1 MLSIDEVERTIL
13 ELEKRDTT
21 YATCE
26 RLAWLYIVHDHLTQR
41 IAREKAR
48 AADMEGSPFLAAC
61 SGAEIEEILRV
72 MNEHMDAVLMIYPK
86 EYDAVVKKISATKEK
101 PR

>member
-1 MLSIDEVERTIL
+1 MLSIEEVERTIL

-41 IAREKAR
+41 IVKEKAR
-48 AADMEGSPFLAAC
+48 ATEMEGSPFLAAC
-61 SGAEIEEILRV
+61 SGADIAEILRV
-72 MNEHMDAVLMIYPK
+72 MDEHMEAVRVIYPK
-86 EYDAVVKKISATKEK
+86 EYEAVIRKISVTKEIQ
-101 PR
+101 

>member
-1 MLSIDEVERTIL
+1 MLSIEEVERTIL

-41 IAREKAR
+41 IVQEKSR
-48 AADMEGSPFLAAC
+48 AAEMEGSPFLAAC
-61 SGAEIEEILRV
+61 SGAEISEILRV
-72 MNEHMDAVLMIYPK
+72 LNDHMEAVRVIYPK
-86 EYDAVVKKISATKEK
+86 EYDAVVKKISETKEK
-101 PR
+101 P

>member
-1 MLSIDEVERTIL
+1 MLSIEEVERTIF

-41 IAREKAR
+41 IVQDKAR

-61 SGAEIEEILRV
+61 SGADIAEILRV
-72 MNEHMDAVLMIYPK
+72 MDEHMEAVRVIYPK
-86 EYDAVVKKISATKEK
+86 EYEAVIKKISVTKEMQ
-101 PR
+101 

>member
-21 YATCE
+21 YTTCE

-41 IAREKAR
+41 IVQEKAR
-48 AADMEGSPFLAAC
+48 AAEMEGSPFLSAC

-72 MNEHMDAVLMIYPK
+72 MNEHMDALRMIYPK
-86 EYDAVVKKISATKEK
+86 EYDAVVKRIESTKQ
-101 PR
+101 

>member
-1 MLSIDEVERTIL
+1 MLSIEDVERTIL

-41 IAREKAR
+41 IVQEKAR
-48 AADMEGSPFLAAC
+48 AEEMEGSPFLAAC
-61 SGAEIEEILRV
+61 SGAEISEILRV
-72 MNEHMDAVLMIYPK
+72 MDEHMEAVRVIYPK
-86 EYDAVVKKISATKEK
+86 EYEAVIRKISVTKEIQ
-101 PR
+101 

>member
-41 IAREKAR
+41 IVQEKAR
-48 AADMEGSPFLAAC
+48 AAEMEGSPFLAAC
-61 SGAEIEEILRV
+61 SGAEISEILRV
-72 MNEHMDAVLMIYPK
+72 VNEHMEAVRVIYPK
-86 EYDAVVKKISATKEK
+86 EYDAVVKRIEYTKQ
-101 PR
+101 

>member
-1 MLSIDEVERTIL
+1 MLSIEEVERTIL

-26 RLAWLYIVHDHLTQR
+26 RLAWLYIVHDHLSQR
-41 IAREKAR
+41 IVQEKAR
-48 AADMEGSPFLAAC
+48 AAEMTGSPFLSAC

-72 MNEHMDAVLMIYPK
+72 MNDHMDAVRLIYPK
-86 EYDAVVKKISATKEK
+86 EYEAVVKRIESTKQ
-101 PR
+101 

>member
-1 MLSIDEVERTIL
+1 MLSVEEVERTIL

-41 IAREKAR
+41 IVQEKAR
-48 AADMEGSPFLAAC
+48 AAEMEGSPFLSAC
-61 SGAEIEEILRV
+61 SGAEISEILRV
-72 MNEHMDAVLMIYPK
+72 LNEHMDAVRVIYPK
-86 EYDAVVKKISATKEK
+86 EYEAVVKRISALKK
-101 PR
+101 K

>member
-1 MLSIDEVERTIL
+1 MLSIEEVERTIL

-41 IAREKAR
+41 IVQEKAR
-48 AADMEGSPFLAAC
+48 AAEMEGSPFLAAC
-61 SGAEIEEILRV
+61 SGAEISEILRV
-72 MNEHMDAVLMIYPK
+72 VNEHMEAVRVIYPK
-86 EYDAVVKKISATKEK
+86 EYDAVVKRIEYTKQ
-101 PR
+101 

>member
-26 RLAWLYIVHDHLTQR
+26 RLAWLYIVHDHLTER
-41 IAREKAR
+41 IVKEKAR
-48 AADMEGSPFLAAC
+48 AAEMEGSPFLEAC
-61 SGAEIEEILRV
+61 SGADIAEILHV
-72 MNEHMDAVLMIYPK
+72 INEHMEAVRVIYPK
-86 EYDAVVKKISATKEK
+86 EYEAVVKRIAALKKE
-101 PR
+101 

>member
-1 MLSIDEVERTIL
+1 MLSIEEVERTIL

-41 IAREKAR
+41 IVQEKAR
-48 AADMEGSPFLAAC
+48 AAEMEGSQFLAVC
-61 SGAEIEEILRV
+61 SGAEIAEILRV
-72 MNEHMDAVLMIYPK
+72 VNEHMEAVRVIYPK
-86 EYDAVVKKISATKEK
+86 EYSTVVEKIKETKK
-101 PR
+101 

>member
-1 MLSIDEVERTIL
+1 MLSVEEVERTIL

-41 IAREKAR
+41 IVQEKAR
-48 AADMEGSPFLAAC
+48 AAEIDGSPFLAAC
-61 SGAEIEEILRV
+61 SGAVIDEILRV
-72 MNEHMDAVLMIYPK
+72 LNDHMEAVRLIYPK
-86 EYDAVVKKISATKEK
+86 EYDDVVKKIASTKNDQT
-101 PR
+101 

>member
-1 MLSIDEVERTIL
+1 MLSVEEVERTIL

-41 IAREKAR
+41 IVQEKAR
-48 AADMEGSPFLAAC
+48 AAEMDGSPFLSAC
-61 SGAEIEEILRV
+61 SGAEIAEIFSDLDV
-72 MNEHMDAVLMIYPK
+72 EVQYGGQPLY
-86 EYDAVVKKISATKEK
+86 YYLISAE
-101 PR
+101 

>member
-1 MLSIDEVERTIL
+1 MLSIEEVERTIL

-41 IAREKAR
+41 IVQEKAR
-48 AADMEGSPFLAAC
+48 AAEMEGSPFLAAC
-61 SGAEIEEILRV
+61 SGADIAEILRV
-72 MNEHMDAVLMIYPK
+72 MDEHMEALRVVYPK
-86 EYDAVVKKISATKEK
+86 EYEAVIRKISVTKEK
-101 PR
+101 Q

>member
-1 MLSIDEVERTIL
+1 MLSIEEVERTIL

-41 IAREKAR
+41 IVQEKAR
-48 AADMEGSPFLAAC
+48 AAEMEGSPFLVAC
-61 SGAEIEEILRV
+61 SGAEISEILRI
-72 MNEHMDAVLMIYPK
+72 MNDHMEAVRVIYPK
-86 EYDAVVKKISATKEK
+86 EYSEVIEKIKETKK
-101 PR
+101 

>member
-41 IAREKAR
+41 IVQEKAR
-48 AADMEGSPFLAAC
+48 AAEMEGSPFLSAC

-72 MNEHMDAVLMIYPK
+72 MNNHMEAVRIIYPK
-86 EYDAVVKKISATKEK
+86 EYEAVVKRIESTKQ
-101 PR
+101 

>member
-1 MLSIDEVERTIL
+1 MLSIEEVERTIL

-41 IAREKAR
+41 IAQEKAR
-48 AADMEGSPFLAAC
+48 AAEMEGSPFLTAC
-61 SGAEIEEILRV
+61 SGAEIAEILRV
-72 MNEHMDAVLMIYPK
+72 VNEHMEAVRVIYPK
-86 EYDAVVKKISATKEK
+86 EYSAVIEKIKNIK
-101 PR
+101 M

>member
-1 MLSIDEVERTIL
+1 MLSVEEVERTII

-41 IAREKAR
+41 IVKEKAR
-48 AADMEGSPFLAAC
+48 AAEMEGSPFLAAC
-61 SGAEIEEILRV
+61 SGAEIAEILRV
-72 MNEHMDAVLMIYPK
+72 VNDHMEALRVIYPK
-86 EYDAVVKKISATKEK
+86 EYEAVTKKILETKES
-101 PR
+101 R

>member
-1 MLSIDEVERTIL
+1 MLSLEEVERTIL

-41 IAREKAR
+41 IVQEKSR
-48 AADMEGSPFLAAC
+48 AAEMEGSPFLAAC
-61 SGAEIEEILRV
+61 SGAEITEILHV
-72 MNEHMDAVLMIYPK
+72 VNEHMEAVRVIYPK
-86 EYDAVVKKISATKEK
+86 EYEAVIRKISVTKEK
-101 PR
+101 Q

>member
-1 MLSIDEVERTIL
+1 MLSIEEVERTIL

-41 IAREKAR
+41 IVQEKSR
-48 AADMEGSPFLAAC
+48 AAEMEGSPFLAAC
-61 SGAEIEEILRV
+61 SGAEISEILRV
-72 MNEHMDAVLMIYPK
+72 LNDHMEAVLVIYPK
-86 EYDAVVKKISATKEK
+86 EYSAVVEKIKETKK
-101 PR
+101 

>member
-1 MLSIDEVERTIL
+1 MLSIEEVERTIL

-41 IAREKAR
+41 IVQEKAR
-48 AADMEGSPFLAAC
+48 AERMAGSPFLEAC

-72 MNEHMDAVLMIYPK
+72 MNEHMEAVLVIYPK

-101 PR
+101 P

>member
-1 MLSIDEVERTIL
+1 MSIEEVERTIL

-41 IAREKAR
+41 IVQEKAR
-48 AADMEGSPFLAAC
+48 AAEMEGSPFLAAC
-61 SGAEIEEILRV
+61 SGAEIAEILRIV
-72 MNEHMDAVLMIYPK
+72 NEHMEALRLIYPK
-86 EYDAVVKKISATKEK
+86 EYSAVIEKIKETKK
-101 PR
+101 

>member
-1 MLSIDEVERTIL
+1 MLSIEEVERTIL

-41 IAREKAR
+41 IVQEKAR
-48 AADMEGSPFLAAC
+48 AAEMEGSPFLASC
-61 SGAEIEEILRV
+61 SGAEIAEILRV
-72 MNEHMDAVLMIYPK
+72 VNEHMEALRVIYPK
-86 EYDAVVKKISATKEK
+86 EYSAVIEKIKETKK
-101 PR
+101 

>member
-1 MLSIDEVERTIL
+1 MMSIEEVERTIL

-41 IAREKAR
+41 IVQEKAR
-48 AADMEGSPFLAAC
+48 AAEMEGSPFLSAC
-61 SGAEIEEILRV
+61 SGAEISEILRV
-72 MNEHMDAVLMIYPK
+72 LNEHMDAVRVIYPK
-86 EYDAVVKKISATKEK
+86 EYEAVVKRISALKK
-101 PR
+101 K

>member
-1 MLSIDEVERTIL
+1 MLSIEEVDRTIL

-41 IAREKAR
+41 IVQENAR
-48 AADMEGSPFLAAC
+48 AEEMDGSPFLEAC
-61 SGAEIEEILRV
+61 SGADIEEIIRV
-72 MNEHMDAVLMIYPK
+72 MNEHMEAVKLIYPK

-101 PR
+101 P

>member
-1 MLSIDEVERTIL
+1 MLSIEEVERTIL

-41 IAREKAR
+41 IVQEKAR
-48 AADMEGSPFLAAC
+48 AAEMDGSPFLAAC

-72 MNEHMDAVLMIYPK
+72 VNDHMDALRVIYPK
-86 EYDAVVKKISATKEK
+86 EYSAVIEKIKNTKM
-101 PR
+101 

>member
-1 MLSIDEVERTIL
+1 MLSIEEVERTIL

-41 IAREKAR
+41 IVQEKAR
-48 AADMEGSPFLAAC
+48 AAEMEGSPFLAAC
-61 SGAEIEEILRV
+61 SGADIAEILRV
-72 MNEHMDAVLMIYPK
+72 VNEHMEAVRVFYPK
-86 EYDAVVKKISATKEK
+86 EYSAVIEKIKNIK
-101 PR
+101 M

>member
-1 MLSIDEVERTIL
+1 MLSIEEVERTIL

-41 IAREKAR
+41 IVQEKAR
-48 AADMEGSPFLAAC
+48 AAEMEVSPFLAAC
-61 SGAEIEEILRV
+61 SGAEIAEILRV
-72 MNEHMDAVLMIYPK
+72 MDEHMEALRVVYPK
-86 EYDAVVKKISATKEK
+86 EYEAVIRKISVTKEK
-101 PR
+101 Q